1 MKDHHDKAT
10 GDLLQTPIAKAR
22 QRWAEK
28 QRALGRKQLGIW
40 VTDAEREAINRLLA
54 GMREGAD
61 DEQA

>member
-1 MKDHHDKAT
+1 MKDTHDKAT

-22 QRWAEK
+22 LRWAEK
-28 QRALGRKQLGIW
+28 QRALGRKQCGIW

-54 GMREGAD
+54 DMRGGAD

>member
-1 MKDHHDKAT
+1 MKDTHDKAT

-22 QRWAEK
+22 ERWADK
-28 QRALGRKQLGIW
+28 QRAMGRKQLGIW

-54 GMREGAD
+54 DMREGAD